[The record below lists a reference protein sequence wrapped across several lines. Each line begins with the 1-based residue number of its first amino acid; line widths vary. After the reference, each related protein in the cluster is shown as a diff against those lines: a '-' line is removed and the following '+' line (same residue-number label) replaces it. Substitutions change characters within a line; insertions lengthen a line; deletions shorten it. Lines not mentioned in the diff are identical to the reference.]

1 MSDGPAR
8 LGTAEECPRTVADRH
23 SCVLGQMAEHQDHSG
38 RRIQVESAVE
48 ACAGQ
53 RLPRMPSPASLR

>member
-8 LGTAEECPRTVADRH
+8 LGTGEGCPRTVAHRH
-23 SCVLGQMAEHQDHSG
+23 SCVLGQMAEHQYHSG

-53 RLPRMPSPASLR
+53 RLPGMPSPGSRR

>member
-8 LGTAEECPRTVADRH
+8 LGMAEGYPRTVAHRH
-23 SCVLGQMAEHQDHSG
+23 SCVLGEMAAQQDHRS
-38 RRIQVESAVE
+38 RRMQVQSAVE

-53 RLPRMPSPASLR
+53 RLPGMPSPGSC